1 MKKKILFCSVLLIM
15 VLTITACGGKPQTGA
30 TPGSEGSTPSIND
43 AYPAMNTASYP
54 APVTASEVKQGPVFT
69 IDEPVKVSA
78 TEVTGTG
85 PADVPIVL
93 VSVTNMGEVLSS
105 TVIAGDGTFVFKLTA
120 PLAVDTTIGLML
132 GDLSGTSINA
142 MDFTVSDT
150 YYDRPMIGTL
160 FDIAQVVQ

>member
-1 MKKKILFCSVLLIM
+1 MKKKILFCSVLL
-15 VLTITACGGKPQTGA
+15 VLILAITSCGAKPQTG
-30 TPGSEGSTPSIND
+30 TPPGSVGSTASVNS
-43 AYPAMNTASYP
+43 AYPAVNTASYP
-54 APVTASEVKQGPVFT
+54 APVVSGVKQGPVFT